1 MDPQESQ
8 RQAMHMLAFM
18 VPFLLIGWAV
28 GLAIIII
35 PLWQICKKA
44 GLSAPL
50 SLLEIV
56 PGLGHLIVLYVVAFS
71 EWKVV
76 PAPQYGGFP
85 PTYPPP
91 PPAPNFPPSSYSS
104 QNPTV

>member
-18 VPFLLIGWAV
+18 IPFMLIGWAI

-35 PLWQICKKA
+35 PFWQIFKKA
-44 GLSAPL
+44 GMSAPL
-50 SLLEIV
+50 SLLMAVPLVNIV
-56 PGLGHLIVLYVVAFS
+56 MVYVLAFS

-76 PAPQYGGFP
+76 PAPQYGGLP

-91 PPAPNFPPSSYSS
+91 PPPPSFPSSGYSS
-104 QNPTV
+104 QNPTA